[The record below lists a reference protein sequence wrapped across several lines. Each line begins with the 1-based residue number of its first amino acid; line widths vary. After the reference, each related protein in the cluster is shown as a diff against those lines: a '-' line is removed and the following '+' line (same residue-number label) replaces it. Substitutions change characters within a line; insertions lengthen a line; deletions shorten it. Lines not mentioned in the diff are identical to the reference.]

1 MADIDKALPNE
12 VRKEIEIPGEEEIQ
26 EQVIEEA
33 EKEQQSPEAVDIQEN
48 EDGSVDIN
56 LDPQAATPEGGDEH
70 YANLAE
76 FLPDD
81 VLGRLGSDLSS
92 KYQDYVSS
100 RKDWEKSY
108 TSGLDLLGFK
118 YDNRSEPFA
127 GASGATHPVL
137 AEAVTQFQALAYKE
151 LLPADGPVR
160 TQVMGIPTAE
170 KTDQAS
176 RVKDFMNYQ
185 IMDQMKEYEPEFD
198 SMLFHLPLSGSTF
211 KKVYYDEMEQRAVSK
226 FVPADDLIVPY
237 TATSLD
243 DAEAIIHRVK
253 ISENELRKQQV
264 AGFYRDID
272 IGKPGHTETD
282 VEKKERELEGVSK
295 TSNEDIFTLLECHVD
310 LDLEGFEDSN
320 PETGELSG
328 IKIPYIVTI
337 EEGSRE
343 ILSIKRNY
351 EIGDPLKNKIQYFV
365 HFKFLP
371 GLGFYGF
378 GLIHMIGG
386 LSRTATA
393 ALRQLLDAG
402 TLSNLPAGFKM
413 RGIRIRDDAQS
424 IQPGEFRDVDA
435 PGGNLRDSFMM
446 LPFKEPSQTLLSLMG
461 IVVQAGQRFA
471 SIADMQVGDGN
482 QQAAVGTTVALLE
495 RGSRTMSAIHK
506 RIYSALKNE
515 FKLMARVFKLYL
527 PQQYPYDVVGGQ
539 RMIMQ
544 SDFDDRVDILPVA
557 DPNIF
562 SQTQRIS
569 LAQTELQLA
578 TSNPQMHDL
587 YAAYRNMYE
596 ALGVK
601 NIDSV
606 LMKPQQPMPQDPAL
620 EHIAAL
626 GGKPFQAFPGQNH
639 RSHITAHLSFMSTNL
654 ARNNP
659 MVMASLE
666 KNIFE
671 HISLMAQ
678 EQVELEFRD
687 EMQQLQQMQ
696 MQMQQMQQS
705 PQMMEM
711 QQNPQMMQ
719 QMQMQNQQM
728 QMKIQEMNQKIESR
742 KAELVAD
749 MMEEF
754 MKEEQKITSQF
765 DNDPIAKLRSREL
778 DLRAQEN
785 ARKEKEAN
793 ERMDLDKMK
802 AMMNQQ
808 NQDEK
813 LQQNEELAQ
822 LRADTSIEK
831 TVLSKTLPSS
841 DSMMPNIEIMR
852 KG

>member
-1 MADIDKALPNE
+1 MADNFDSIDKALPNE
-12 VRKEIEIPGEEEIQ
+12 PRKEFEIPGEQQIE

-33 EKEQQSPEAVDIQEN
+33 QRQSESPEEVDIQQN
-48 EDGSVDIN
+48 EDGSVDIS
-56 LDPQAATPEGGDEH
+56 LDPAAASPEGGDEH

-81 VLGRLGSDLSS
+81 VLGSLASDLNSR
-92 KYQDYVSS
+92 YMDYSAS
-100 RKDWEKSY
+100 RKDWEKTY
-108 TSGLDLLGFK
+108 TQGLDLLGFK
-118 YDNRSEPFA
+118 YDQRTEPFA

-160 TQVMGIPTAE
+160 TQILGMPTPE
-170 KTDQAS
+170 KTQQAS

-198 SMLFHLPLSGSTF
+198 QMLFNLPLAGSAF
-211 KKVYYDEMEQRAVSK
+211 KKVYYDDMEQRAVSK

-243 DAEAIIHRVK
+243 DADAIIHRVK

-272 IGKPGHTETD
+272 IGKPIDKETD

-295 TSNEDIFTLLECHVD
+295 TRDEDVYTLLECHID
-310 LDLEGFEDSN
+310 LDLEGFEDVN
-320 PETGELSG
+320 PQTGEPSG
-328 IKIPYIVTI
+328 IKIPYIVTL

-343 ILSIKRNY
+343 ILAIRRNY
-351 EIGDPLKNKIQYFV
+351 EIGDPKKKKIQYFV

-386 LSRTATA
+386 LSRTATS

-461 IVVQAGQRFA
+461 IVVQARQRFA
-471 SIADMQVGDGN
+471 SIADLQVGDGN

-515 FKLMARVFKLYL
+515 FRILARVFKLYL
-527 PQQYPYDVVGGQ
+527 PQEYPYDVVGGQ
-539 RMIMQ
+539 RLIKQ

-578 TSNPQMHDL
+578 TSNPGMHNL
-587 YAAYRNMYE
+587 YEAYRNMYE

-601 NIDSV
+601 NVDQV
-606 LMKPQQPMPQDPAL
+606 LIKPMQPMPKDPAL
-620 EHIAAL
+620 EHIDAL
-626 GGKPFQAFPGQNH
+626 AGKQFQAFPGQDH
-639 RSHITAHLSFMSTNL
+639 RAHITAHLNFMATNM

-671 HISLMAQ
+671 HISLMSQ
-678 EQVELEFRD
+678 EQIELEFRD
-687 EMQQLQQMQ
+687 ELV
-696 MQMQQMQQS
+696 QMQQMQ
-705 PQMMEM
+705 MMM
-711 QQNPQMMQ
+711 QQNPQMAQ
-719 QMQMQNQQM
+719 QMQMQLMMM
-728 QMKIQEMNQKIESR
+728 QQKIEAR
-742 KAELVAD
+742 KAQLIAE

-754 MKEEQKITSQF
+754 MNEEKKITSQF
-765 DNDPIAKLRSREL
+765 DNDPIAKLRAREL

-785 ARKEKEAN
+785 FRKEQEGKD
-793 ERMDLDKMK
+793 RMNLDKMK
-802 AMMNQQ
+802 AMMNQM
-808 NQDEK
+808 NQEEK
-813 LQQNEELAQ
+813 LDQNEELAK

-831 TVLSKTLPSS
+831 TILGKTLPSV
-841 DSMMPNIEIMR
+841 DSMMKNQGNMMPSVKIMR
-852 KG
+852 GGND

>member
-12 VRKEIEIPGEEEIQ
+12 PRKEFNVPGEEEIQ
-26 EQVIEEA
+26 EQVIEEVS
-33 EKEQQSPEAVDIQEN
+33 EQQDAPGPVEIEEN

-56 LDPQAATPEGGDEH
+56 LDPQAASPEGGDEH
-70 YANLAE
+70 YANLAD

-81 VLGRLGSDLSS
+81 VLGSLASDLNQ
-92 KYQDYVSS
+92 KYMDYSMS
-100 RKDWEKSY
+100 RKDWERTY
-108 TSGLDLLGFK
+108 TQGLDLLGFK
-118 YDNRSEPFA
+118 YDNRTEPFQ

-160 TQVMGIPTAE
+160 TQILGIPTPE
-170 KTDQAS
+170 KTDQAT

-185 IMDQMKEYEPEFD
+185 IMEQMKEYEPEFD

-211 KKVYYDEMEQRAVSK
+211 KKVYYDEVEGRAVSK
-226 FVPADDLIVPY
+226 FVPADDLVVPY

-243 DAEAIIHRVK
+243 DAEAVIHKVK
-253 ISENELRKQQV
+253 ISENELRKQQI

-272 IGKPGHTETD
+272 LSAPQDKETD

-295 TSNEDIFTLLECHVD
+295 TKNDDLYTLLECHVN
-310 LDLEGFEDSN
+310 LDIEGFEDVN
-320 PETGELSG
+320 PETGEPSG
-328 IKIPYIVTI
+328 IKLPYIVTL

-351 EIGDPLKNKIQYFV
+351 EVGDPNKNKVQYFV

-461 IVVQAGQRFA
+461 VVVSAGQRFA
-471 SIADMQVGDGN
+471 SIADLQVGDGN

-527 PQQYPYDVVGGQ
+527 PQEYPYDVVGGQ
-539 RMIMQ
+539 RMIKQ
-544 SDFDDRVDILPVA
+544 TDFDDRVDILPVA

-578 TSNPQMHDL
+578 SSNPQMHNL
-587 YAAYRNMYE
+587 YQAYRNMYE

-606 LMKPQQPMPQDPAL
+606 LIKPMQPMPKDPAL
-620 EHIAAL
+620 EHIDAL
-626 GGKPFQAFPGQNH
+626 ASKQFQAFPGQDH
-639 RSHITAHLSFMSTNL
+639 RAHITSHLNFMATNI

-678 EQVELEFRD
+678 EQVEIEFRD
-687 EMQQLQQMQ
+687 ELIQIQQMQ
-696 MQMQQMQQS
+696 AA
-705 PQMMEM
+705 M
-711 QQNPQMMQ
+711 QQNPMMAQ
-719 QMQMQNQQM
+719 QMQ
-728 QMKIQEMNQKIESR
+728 IQLKMLTEKIEGR
-742 KAELVAD
+742 KAVLIAE

-754 MKEEQKITSQF
+754 MNEEKKITSQF

-778 DLRAQEN
+778 DLRAMEN
-785 ARKEKEAN
+785 DRKEREGK

-802 AMMNQQ
+802 AMMNQS

-813 LQQNEELAQ
+813 LDQNEELAK

-831 TVLSKTLPSS
+831 TILSKTIPNV
-841 DSMMPNIEIMR
+841 DSMMKNSAPTMPKVKIFRGGNE
-852 KG
+852 